1 MQNIF
6 VLEDDQELRDTIRQS
21 LQEAGY
27 RVFAA
32 SSIREGKDII
42 EESAFDLAV
51 LDINLPDGDGFTYC
65 RWLRQKTGTP
75 VLFLSARD
83 LEEDQLCGYDS
94 GAEDYVTK
102 PFSMKVLLKKVSLI
116 LARESKEK
124 TIYDDGYLR
133 IDLERGTAEKDGQH
147 CQLTPTEQRIVK
159 KFIENRGRL
168 LTYTALLDALWD
180 EGSQLLDKHALT
192 VNIGRLRKKLED
204 EQHTY
209 ITNVY
214 GMGYLWK

>member
-1 MQNIF
+1 
-6 VLEDDQELRDTIRQS
+6 
-21 LQEAGY
+21 
-27 RVFAA
+27 
-32 SSIREGKDII
+32 
-42 EESAFDLAV
+42 
-51 LDINLPDGDGFTYC
+51 
-65 RWLRQKTGTP
+65 
-75 VLFLSARD
+75 
-83 LEEDQLCGYDS
+83 
-94 GAEDYVTK
+94 
-102 PFSMKVLLKKVSLI
+102 MKVLLKKVSLI

-133 IDLERGTAEKDGQH
+133 IDLEQGTAEKDGQR